1 MEYLNNIDSKVN
13 EIYLKHAAE
22 LEKEHAGDIVAID
35 IKNETIVGVLKQDNI
50 AEWVKNLK
58 KSRHKVAFRKIGAKD
73 AVYRFR

>member
-1 MEYLNNIDSKVN
+1 MEYDFDSKVN

-50 AEWVKNLK
+50 AEWVKDLK
-58 KSRHKVAFRKIGAKD
+58 KNRHKVVFRKIGAKD